1 MATLIPKYTQVTTSN
16 RTIAQ
21 KFAETISVK
30 DFGAVGDGATND
42 ASAIQAAI
50 NYAATTSGFVT
61 FPAGTYLINTAL
73 SLVGKYVSII
83 GAGQTKTIIK
93 ANATL
98 VSIFDIGETSDTPVS
113 PFVIQDLKIDGN
125 NTTTNG
131 INVRYRHHSVVRNVH
146 IVNCTNGMT
155 EKDTWINYRE
165 NVRIDTCGV
174 AFNLLGSNHNS
185 HWNRCTATSFTTYGI
200 KVQSLGTAADGN
212 LALLFSACDV
222 EFGTGAGVY
231 FEGSSA
237 TFDTCYLGE
246 TVSSAIF
253 TMVSG
258 IVLIEGGLFFM
269 GYTSNSIG
277 FVLTGGSIEYRS
289 GLIASQGALNL
300 SGVCSSTNGKIAFI
314 QCNLNQAT
322 GGTQVSTGDIL
333 NNGPIATVYASRYGK
348 NYTTATFNANATIAT
363 TTPANPIGKTLTVSS
378 VTGASPAIVGFSIP
392 LINTSEWQPNGK
404 MYFVVVYS
412 SNKAFVAKLSN
423 GVWGTAPERSLG
435 TLPSTSGVIST
446 YLKMDQTFDTNAYT
460 TLEIFTDSPAA
471 TDTFTLY
478 NVYLADQ
485 AFINTGTN
493 ISNLYKC

>member
-42 ASAIQAAI
+42 ATAIQAAI
-50 NYAATTSGFVT
+50 DYAATTSGFVT

-83 GAGQTKTIIK
+83 GAGQTRTTIK

-98 VSIFDIGETSDTPVS
+98 TSVFDINETSDVIVS

-131 INVRYRHHSVVRNVH
+131 INVRYRHQSVVRNVY

-155 EKDTWINYRE
+155 EKDTWNNYRE
-165 NVRIDTCGV
+165 NVRIDSCGIG
-174 AFNLLGSNHNS
+174 FNLVGSNHNS
-185 HWNRCTATSFTTYGI
+185 HWNRCTTTAFTTYGI

-222 EFGTGAGVY
+222 EFGTGGGVY
-231 FEGSSA
+231 FNGSSA

-277 FVLTGGSIEYRS
+277 FVLTDGSIEYRS
-289 GLIASQGALNL
+289 GLIASQGALAL

-314 QCNLNQAT
+314 QCNINQVT

-333 NNGPIATVYASRYGK
+333 NNGPVATVYASRYGK
-348 NYTTATFNANATIAT
+348 NYTTATFNANATITT

-392 LINTSEWQPNGK
+392 LINTTEWQPNGK

-412 SNKAFVAKLSN
+412 SNKAFRAKLSN
-423 GVWGTAPERSLG
+423 GVWGTAPERTLG

-446 YLKMDQTFDTNAYT
+446 YLKMDATFDTNAYT
-460 TLEIFTDSPAA
+460 TLEIFTDAPAA

-485 AFINTGTN
+485 AFINTGANLTN
-493 ISNLYKC
+493 MYKC